1 MNLLDRLMQ
10 SIRRAITTEIAGIT
24 PQVEDEQP
32 AQQRAISVDQIYNQI
47 RDWGD
52 RQRPYMYLAQIYI
65 DDDGMLYALFSREA
79 RLYRAALTF
88 DSGEVLVGELVEV
101 QQEFTP
107 VNRSNVVLRELPSG
121 DVRFFLVAAT
131 AVVNRVGEIDSTT
144 LFDNMV
150 RRAQELDFY
159 PRLDVYHLGGLDPAF
174 EFGEFDLLA
183 RDGVTYIASGVMDGS
198 HPLTQAVLRQ
208 YRKDPSALGASIE
221 YYPLDGAYEDFEVGG
236 ATIRT
241 FLDGVNTRISI
252 LFEQDA
258 ASWFTS
264 MRATGD
270 LEMQQR
276 QLDEATRAKLRDLFG
291 NEDEAEKFLAGVSGV
306 NRAVE
311 DHGLIARSAEAEDEG
326 AEDAPAVEPD
336 PALDAELVLD
346 DAAIEQIAAAVVR
359 QLGDGALKTINDQ
372 IAALTADSKKLRSE
386 VTAITTTQRSIVE
399 RLDAVEAEDEQKQ
412 AQWLG
417 DLPRNRRAV
426 KVTHRPRSAE
436 QPADP
441 TPSTSADIALAT
453 LAAIPDPTKR
463 GGK

>member
-1 MNLLDRLMQ
+1 MNLLDRIMQ
-10 SIRRAITTEIAGIT
+10 SIRRSLMAEIAGIT
-24 PQVEDEQP
+24 PQADDKEQP
-32 AQQRAISVDQIYNQI
+32 NQRVMDVDTLHWQIY
-47 RDWGD
+47 DWIDTVMPGT
-52 RQRPYMYLAQIYI
+52 YLAQLYI
-65 DDDGMLYALFSREA
+65 EDDGTLYALFSRDA
-79 RLYRAALTF
+79 RFYRAPVAISDGMIQL
-88 DSGEVLVGELVEV
+88 GEMVEV

-107 VNRSNVVLRELPSG
+107 ISRSSVTLRELPNG

-144 LFDNMV
+144 LFDNMI
-150 RRAQELDFY
+150 RRAEELNFY
-159 PRLDVYHLGGLDPAF
+159 PRLDAYHLGGLDPAF
-174 EFGEFDLLA
+174 EFGEFDFLA
-183 RDGVTYIASGVMDGS
+183 RDGVTYIASGVMEGS

-241 FLDGVNTRISI
+241 FLDGINTRISI
-252 LFEQDA
+252 LFEEDA

-264 MRATGD
+264 MRTGD
-270 LEMQQR
+270 LSMQQR
-276 QLDEATRAKLRDLFG
+276 QLDEATKAKLRDLFG

-436 QPADP
+436 QPTDP